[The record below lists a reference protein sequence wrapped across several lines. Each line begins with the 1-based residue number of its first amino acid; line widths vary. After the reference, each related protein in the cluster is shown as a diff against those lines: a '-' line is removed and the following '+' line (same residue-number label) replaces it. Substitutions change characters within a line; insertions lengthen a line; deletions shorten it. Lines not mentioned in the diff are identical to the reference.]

1 MEFVLDG
8 GFVAHGSAR
17 FVADESVFDLSKAK
31 VYVVVVLGEDFGCV
45 LVALCVEVEFAH
57 VGVWEVVWDGDFV
70 GVIVRAEL
78 LKRDGLLSAS
88 AFGVEG

>member
-17 FVADESVFDLSKAK
+17 FVADGSVFDLSKARE
-31 VYVVVVLGEDFGCV
+31 YVVVVLGEDFGVC

-57 VGVWEVVWDGDFV
+57 VGAWEVVWDGEFV
-70 GVIVRAEL
+70 GFVSGVES
-78 LKRDGLLSAS
+78 LKWDGMLSAS